1 VKDERS
7 NLNAMTFTLKVIV
20 SCDILGLKE
29 LYQNTYFGH
38 AFFKACQYATTYYY
52 FCKNLT
58 YVFIKTTQ
66 RDIHK
71 CITWPI
77 FLENVNKSGPKHVLN
92 LV

>member
-20 SCDILGLKE
+20 NCDILVLKE
-29 LYQNTYFGH
+29 SYQNTYFGH
-38 AFFKACQYATTYYY
+38 AFFKVCQYN
-52 FCKNLT
+52 FFGKNLT

>member
-7 NLNAMTFTLKVIV
+7 NLKAMTFTLKVIV
-20 SCDILGLKE
+20 NCDILVLKE
-29 LYQNTYFGH
+29 SYQNIYFGH
-38 AFFKACQYATTYYY
+38 PFFKACQYVTTYKF

-71 CITWPI
+71 CIT
-77 FLENVNKSGPKHVLN
+77 
-92 LV
+92 